1 MSAPSIS
8 KLLIYWDFPTQP
20 SVRFSLENIQWVM
33 GEKNMLMMPDIR
45 GELVKL
51 LQAYRKLKV
60 MQITTHRRASLI
72 AQHEDHHGRM
82 EWSLLITGQV
92 VGGLMDIQQTKPP
105 CHNIQIISD
114 CVFLITEWVLLKCL
128 PQQLWYK
135 MLQN

>member
-72 AQHEDHHGRM
+72 ARHEDHHGRM

-92 VGGLMDIQQTKPP
+92 VGGVMDIQQTKPP

-114 CVFLITEWVLLKCL
+114 CVFLIIEWVLLKCL